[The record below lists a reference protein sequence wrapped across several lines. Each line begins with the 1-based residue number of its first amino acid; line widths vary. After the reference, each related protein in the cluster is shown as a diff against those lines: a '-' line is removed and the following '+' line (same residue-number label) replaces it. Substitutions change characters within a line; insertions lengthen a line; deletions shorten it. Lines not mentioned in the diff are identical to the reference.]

1 MLNLGNAITVKET
14 KEEIIPFSDIL
25 MSEIDFKEAYQAFV
39 DYKNVCEIVVKS
51 KISNES
57 MAFASNLLNASVENI
72 EVSVES
78 LRDKLKTAWAKL
90 VTMWEKFYGWVKS
103 LIPKLIN
110 WIKKIKA
117 QLSKKETK
125 SNEAFGDELDPDDP
139 YNRISPE
146 LKKVTSPRALDS
158 RKGYKGAVL
167 VRESIT
173 YDEYTKMWENIS
185 PSYNRFKMKQM
196 SNLMKQNTIESLSEL
211 EKELERG
218 GGSSMRLR
226 TDREV
231 LDWLYAASDLMN
243 DTNAMIKSVANFPN
257 DENQKNIAK
266 YQLILKIT
274 PTLRISVLR
283 PIKDIYDKIMVIL
296 DNRVERLKRLKKA

>member
-1 MLNLGNAITVKET
+1 MLNLGNVITVKET

-25 MSEIDFKEAYQAFV
+25 MSEIEFKEAYQAFV
-39 DYKNVCEIVVKS
+39 DYKNICEIVVKA
-51 KISNES
+51 KVSNES

-78 LRDKLKTAWAKL
+78 LKDKFKTAWATL
-90 VTMWEKFYGWVKS
+90 VTMWKKFYEWVKS

-110 WIKKIKA
+110 WIKKTKT

-125 SNEAFGDELDPDDP
+125 SNEAFGNELDPDDP
-139 YNRISPE
+139 YNRISPD

-158 RKGYKGAVL
+158 HSGYKGVVL
-167 VRESIT
+167 TRESIT
-173 YDEYTKMWENIS
+173 YDEYTKIWENIS
-185 PSYNRFKMKQM
+185 VRYNRFEMKHM
-196 SNLMKQNTIESLSEL
+196 SNLMKKNSIESFSEL
-211 EKELERG
+211 EKELEHG
-218 GGSSMRLR
+218 GVSMRLR

-231 LDWLYAASDLMN
+231 LDWLHAASDLMH
-243 DTNAMIKSVANFPN
+243 DTNTMIESVANFPN
-257 DENQKNIAK
+257 DENLQNIAK

-283 PIKDIYDKIMVIL
+283 PIKEIYDKIMVIL